1 MSRLRSYCRGFDL
14 DDCDRDEGLAAGVPS
29 DVSKLRCQV
38 DQQLMYSQSYKHYVT
53 TLLLAVYVCSFVD
66 RQILA
71 LLMEPIKGE
80 LQLSDTQMGFLAG
93 PAFVLFYSILGI
105 PIARLADRSSRVN
118 IISVCAALWSV
129 MTMLCGVAGN
139 FWHLALARAGVGIG
153 EAGCTPPAQSLIVD
167 YFSPADRTRA
177 LSFYM
182 LGIPLGVLVGYL
194 LGGWINQA
202 YGWRAAFWIVG
213 LPGVILALLVKWTIK
228 EPPRSEA
235 GKAAVTAHHRPPL
248 QWVLITVWRRRAL
261 RHLVF
266 GMTLVNIVSASTL
279 TWLPTFFVRHHG
291 MATGELGSWL
301 ALVVG
306 IGGGVGTWLGGYL
319 TTRYGAQDERIQ
331 LRLLAVSAAAAVP
344 LLLLVL
350 LCPDRYVA
358 LLVSLPGNILLFFFF
373 GPFFSLVH
381 GLCDTNLRTTT
392 VAVVMFILV
401 LFGGV
406 VGAQSVGLLSDVLG
420 PVFEGEALRAAMA
433 IVSLLAFW
441 GAAHFW
447 WATRFIRR
455 DICEASGSAGMR
467 SACDGLPKAVR
478 AS

>member
-1 MSRLRSYCRGFDL
+1 
-14 DDCDRDEGLAAGVPS
+14 
-29 DVSKLRCQV
+29 
-38 DQQLMYSQSYKHYVT
+38 MYSQSYKHYVT
-53 TLLLAVYVCSFVD
+53 TLLLAVYVCSYVD

-71 LLMEPIKGE
+71 LLMQPIKGE
-80 LQLSDTQMGFLAG
+80 LQLSDTQLGFLAG

-105 PIARLADRSSRVN
+105 PIARLADRSSRVK

-129 MTMLCGVAGN
+129 MTMLCGVVGN

-153 EAGCTPPAQSLIVD
+153 EAGCTPPAQSLIAD
-167 YFSPADRTRA
+167 YFSPAERTRA
-177 LSFYM
+177 LSIYM

-213 LPGVILALLVKWTIK
+213 LPGVILALLVKWSIK
-228 EPPRSEA
+228 EPPRSQA
-235 GKAAVTAHHRPPL
+235 GQAAATAHRPPL
-248 QWVLITVWRRRAL
+248 QSVLITVWRRRAL
-261 RHLVF
+261 RHLVI

-279 TWLPTFFVRHHG
+279 TWLPTFFVRQHG
-291 MATGELGSWL
+291 MTTGELGSWL
-301 ALVVG
+301 ALMIGVG
-306 IGGGVGTWLGGYL
+306 GSVGTWLGGYL

-331 LRLLAVSAAAAVP
+331 LRLLAVSAATAVP

-358 LLVSLPGNILLFFFF
+358 LLVSLPGNILLFFLY

-381 GLCDTNLRTTT
+381 GLCDTNLRATT

-401 LFGGV
+401 LFAGV
-406 VGAQSVGLLSDVLG
+406 VGAQSVGLLSDALG
-420 PVFEGEALRAAMA
+420 PVFEGGALRAAMA
-433 IVSLLAFW
+433 IVSLMAFW

-447 WATRFIRR
+447 WATRFARQ
-455 DICEASGSAGMR
+455 DVFEASGSSGR
-467 SACDGLPKAVR
+467 SAYNGPPKVVEAR
-478 AS
+478 